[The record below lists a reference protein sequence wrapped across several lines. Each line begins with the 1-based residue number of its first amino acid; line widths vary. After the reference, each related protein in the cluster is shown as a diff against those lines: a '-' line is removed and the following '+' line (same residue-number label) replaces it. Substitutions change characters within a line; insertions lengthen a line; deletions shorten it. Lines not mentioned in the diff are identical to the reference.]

1 MRHVLDMEH
10 LRQLEKWTLVSCLV
24 WMAAGVSAVSLS
36 PHDHSRHA
44 HDDDTIT
51 NVSTSSH
58 DHSTHHH
65 SDVGAMTRTAS
76 LSSADDNEW
85 TTLYETFPNDNN
97 PPRYNEDQ
105 RLTNAV
111 PIATTTGTLRT
122 LVINIGT
129 PTRTPTPRARLV
141 EMYSQASTRVTLM
154 SRGMA
159 TVAVEY
165 FGRDVLVPDVGDVCY
180 DHHEISKA
188 ARAIVETELSLDVYR
203 SVDYV
208 IPPLPGDNCRWTG
221 RGGGKESWIF
231 GYGGIPGF
239 ATIVHEWGHQYTLPH
254 LNAIRCTKDGRD
266 VHLVDRAG
274 RSAGQCA
281 TAEYGGAFSIMG
293 PAIANNSAAMT
304 FGERSQVGWL
314 RAGEEQRVHEG
325 VYTLGFDGPLSLLW
339 LQNSEGD
346 VFQIEF
352 VKAFTKCLCWRD
364 GFQDPFS
371 LEWHLFSST
380 PNYSHPG
387 VMVKYLDSVT
397 ACSLCPAGY
406 KASGFV
412 IDATP
417 ETMLSTDAA
426 FRAGTTFIDPTGSL
440 TVEVL
445 SVGEQSA
452 EVRVKGVPHKPG
464 IVKGV
469 SAVATDV
476 RGVFDVTFTPTES
489 NPAVTHYEVQVA
501 DGWDF
506 KTAKA
511 FAVPASPGRVT
522 NLGHDNTW
530 TYYRVAAVSS
540 AGRGEFSTA
549 QLLQWPATARRQMPG
564 RLPNAVVRT
573 AARAGIVDVSWDR
586 VEAVWPVT
594 HYEVHVADEKWVT
607 QYLVGV
613 DGLTTRLQIPNV
625 EYDKTYIVYMRGVNA
640 AGAGDISGARFVRW
654 ARPVAPSAPF
664 AVAASAGA
672 TPGQATITWSALS
685 EWQVIDNYEIEVAT
699 SANFA
704 PGTVVATVGSTGTSV
719 SLAFA
724 ASRGVTYFVRV
735 SGVNL
740 AGKGA
745 PSAVRELHWQTTT
758 TVAAKVPVAEVRCKK
773 GKRTRTFVATSC
785 PSGWVRAVRV
795 A

>member
-1 MRHVLDMEH
+1 MKR

-51 NVSTSSH
+51 NVSISSH

-97 PPRYNEDQ
+97 PPRYNKDQ

-129 PTRTPTPRARLV
+129 PTRTPIPRASLV
-141 EMYSQASTRVTLM
+141 EAYSQASTRVTLM

-165 FGRDVLVPDVGDVCY
+165 FGRDVLVPDVGDVCKGF
-180 DHHEISKA
+180 EGISNA

-208 IPPLPGDNCRWTG
+208 LPSLPSDNCNWAG
-221 RGGGKESWIF
+221 RGGGKLSYNF
-231 GYGGIPGF
+231 GFGGGAPRF
-239 ATIVHEWGHQYTLPH
+239 DTIVHEWGHQYTLPH
-254 LNAIRCTKDGRD
+254 LRAIRCTKDGRD

-274 RSAGQCA
+274 RGAGQCA

-293 PAIANNSAAMT
+293 PSWANNSAAMT

-346 VFQIEF
+346 LFQVEF
-352 VKAFTKCLCWRD
+352 VKAFTAASAN
-364 GFQDPFS
+364 GFMNPFNNV
-371 LEWHLFSST
+371 WHRFSDT

-387 VMVKYLDSVT
+387 VMVKYISDFKSDSFG
-397 ACSLCPAGY
+397 PAGY
-406 KASGFV
+406 SAEGYV

-426 FRAGTTFIDPTGSL
+426 FRAGTAFIDPTGSL

-452 EVRVKGVPHKPG
+452 EVRVKGVPNKPG
-464 IVKGV
+464 FVKGV
-469 SAVATDV
+469 SAVATDI
-476 RGVFDVTFTPTES
+476 RGVFDVTFTPTAS

-501 DGWDF
+501 DDWEF
-506 KTAKA
+506 KTTKA

-522 NLGHDNTW
+522 NLGHDTTW
-530 TYYRVAAVSS
+530 TIYRVAAVSS

-549 QLLQWPATARRQMPG
+549 QIVQWPATARRQMPG
-564 RLPNAVVRT
+564 QLPNAVVRS

-613 DGLTTRLQIPNV
+613 NGLTTRLQIPNV
-625 EYDKTYIVYMRGVNA
+625 EYDKGYIVYVRGVNA
-640 AGAGDISGARFVRW
+640 AGAGNISGASFVRW
-654 ARPVAPSAPF
+654 QRPVAPSAPF
-664 AVAASAGA
+664 GVAASAGA

-745 PSAVRELHWQTTT
+745 PSAVRELRWQTTT
-758 TVAAKVPVAEVRCKK
+758 TTTVPPTTTTEVRCKK
-773 GKRTRTFVATSC
+773 GKRTRTFAATSC
-785 PSGWVRAVRV
+785 PGGWVRA
-795 A
+795 